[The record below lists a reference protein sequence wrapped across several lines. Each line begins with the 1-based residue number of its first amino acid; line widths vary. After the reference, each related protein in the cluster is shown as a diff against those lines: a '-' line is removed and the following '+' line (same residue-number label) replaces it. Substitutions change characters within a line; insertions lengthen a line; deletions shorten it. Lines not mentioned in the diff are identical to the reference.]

1 MTRSAKNVMK
11 KINNESDKKEANSV
25 ILSKTKR
32 SHHKKWTT
40 TPLRTVPKPYR
51 FGIPGGP
58 IFERCGN
65 DTKVVE
71 LNHVKLTTIAYE
83 TASKQVA
90 DVDTFA
96 AKTPPSNDKRNDIDT
111 EVLKC
116 EESLHG
122 SRSDIHVAKMPAK
135 ESNVQVVHP
144 EQPAGNP
151 KNISETP
158 GCIDN
163 SQDVKPAYQT
173 KAKKTKKGVSSTS
186 KTPSK
191 IKNPI

>member
-1 MTRSAKNVMK
+1 M
-11 KINNESDKKEANSV
+11 
-25 ILSKTKR
+25 
-32 SHHKKWTT
+32 HHDY
-40 TPLRTVPKPYR
+40 LRTIRNPYR

-65 DTKVVE
+65 VTKLVE
-71 LNHVKLTTIAYE
+71 LNHIKLTTTAYE
-83 TASKQVA
+83 TASNPVA

-111 EVLKC
+111 EGLKC

-122 SRSDIHVAKMPAK
+122 SRSDINVAKMPAK